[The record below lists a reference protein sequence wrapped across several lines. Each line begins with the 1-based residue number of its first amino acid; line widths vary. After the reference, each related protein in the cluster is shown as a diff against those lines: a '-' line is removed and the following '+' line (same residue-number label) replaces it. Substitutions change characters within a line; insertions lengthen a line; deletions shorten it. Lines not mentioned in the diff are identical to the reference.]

1 MKLIIQIPCY
11 NEEGTLP
18 VTLKA
23 LPREVAGF
31 DHVEWLVVDDGSTDR
46 TAEMARQHGVDHV
59 VTHPHNKGLA
69 QAFMSGIEACLTLGA
84 DVIVNTDADNQY
96 DAADIPALVAPIL
109 NGQAQIVVGARPIDE
124 IEHFSIYKKMLQRLG
139 SWVVS
144 LASGVRIPDAPC
156 GYRAIDRNAAM
167 QLYVYTDYTYT
178 LETIIQAGRRNIV
191 ITSVPVRV
199 NAVLRPSRLMRST
212 ASYVWR
218 SMITIIRVF
227 MLYMPMA
234 FLGLLSV
241 ISGLAGFALG
251 VRYLVFM
258 AMGEGQGH
266 LQSVILAAVLLLA
279 GLVFLM
285 GALISDMLVSN
296 RRLMEEVRMRLL
308 ADRVDGKTSGD
319 DGEPTL

>member
-11 NEEGTLP
+11 NEEDTLP

-31 DHVEWLVVDDGSTDR
+31 DHVEWLIVDDGSTDR
-46 TAEMARQHGVDHV
+46 TADVAREHGVDHV
-59 VTHPHNKGLA
+59 ITHPHNKGLA

-191 ITSVPVRV
+191 ITSVPVGV
-199 NAVLRPSRLMRST
+199 NAVLRPSRLIRST

-218 SMITIIRVF
+218 SMITILRVF

-241 ISGLAGFALG
+241 ISGLAGFTLG

-285 GALISDMLVSN
+285 GALISDMVVSN

-308 ADRVDGKTSGD
+308 ADRVDGKTPGD

>member
-11 NEEGTLP
+11 NEEDTLP

-31 DHVEWLVVDDGSTDR
+31 DHVEWLIVDDGSTDR
-46 TAEMARQHGVDHV
+46 TAEVAREHGVDHV
-59 VTHPHNKGLA
+59 ITHPHNKGLA

-191 ITSVPVRV
+191 ITSVPVGV
-199 NAVLRPSRLMRST
+199 NAVLRPSRLIRST

-218 SMITIIRVF
+218 SMITILRVF

-241 ISGLAGFALG
+241 ISGLAGFTLG

-285 GALISDMLVSN
+285 GALISDMVVSN

-308 ADRVDGKTSGD
+308 ADRVDGKTPGD